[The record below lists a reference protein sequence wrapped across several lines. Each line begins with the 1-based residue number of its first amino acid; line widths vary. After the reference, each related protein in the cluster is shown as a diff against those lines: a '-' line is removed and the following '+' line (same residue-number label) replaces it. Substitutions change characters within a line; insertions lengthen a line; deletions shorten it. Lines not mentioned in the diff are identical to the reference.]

1 MIIVLSTARSVHRCT
16 VLRIHTYVCE
26 GLCVCKVYTE
36 TDLCLIFFFYIQ
48 IHETMNKLSNRKA
61 ANAVDHIQYVQKK
74 FTQHIKPAL
83 VSLVCL
89 RRVKNKKIERF
100 TRFSKYKMISSV
112 NFFTLNILQMT
123 IIISKTGKVNF
134 NLSKSQTSKN
144 KQKKK
149 KSSDKLKTISSINLE
164 TDFLM
169 TTVSCMIQ
177 TVGLLLLIWS

>member
-1 MIIVLSTARSVHRCT
+1 M
-16 VLRIHTYVCE
+16 
-26 GLCVCKVYTE
+26 
-36 TDLCLIFFFYIQ
+36 
-48 IHETMNKLSNRKA
+48 
-61 ANAVDHIQYVQKK
+61 
-74 FTQHIKPAL
+74 
-83 VSLVCL
+83 SLVCL

-149 KSSDKLKTISSINLE
+149 SPVTSLKQFQALTWKLI
-164 TDFLM
+164 F
-169 TTVSCMIQ
+169 
-177 TVGLLLLIWS
+177 

>member
-1 MIIVLSTARSVHRCT
+1 
-16 VLRIHTYVCE
+16 
-26 GLCVCKVYTE
+26 
-36 TDLCLIFFFYIQ
+36 
-48 IHETMNKLSNRKA
+48 
-61 ANAVDHIQYVQKK
+61 
-74 FTQHIKPAL
+74 
-83 VSLVCL
+83 
-89 RRVKNKKIERF
+89 
-100 TRFSKYKMISSV
+100 MISSV

-177 TVGLLLLIWS
+177 TIGLLLLIWS